1 VRDVAGFYFRDPH
14 APPPNRPR
22 RVGVAA
28 IIEHDGSLLLDRRID
43 PPGWGLVAGSVEE
56 AESVSHALTRE
67 VAEETG
73 LRLIDHILFGV
84 FSDPTR
90 IVRYADGNT
99 YRTITIAFVV
109 RVEEIDALRPSAESA
124 EVRLVP
130 KGALGG
136 LDLIAT
142 HRPII
147 DLYVSGGEPPY
158 VD

>member
-1 VRDVAGFYFRDPH
+1 MRHRRTVHVASAWRPSSNTMARSCSIAASTHRDGAWSP
-14 APPPNRPR
+14 
-22 RVGVAA
+22 
-28 IIEHDGSLLLDRRID
+28 
-43 PPGWGLVAGSVEE
+43 VEE
-56 AESVSHALTRE
+56 AESVSQALTRE